1 MTASLRQPLSLPR
14 RAAPRLLLAG
24 CALAALA
31 ACSNMDADLRG
42 FGKLGFDTSSAARS
56 ATAARPE
63 PDSRGVISYP
73 NFQVAVARRGDT
85 VATVA
90 TRAGVNAEELA
101 RYNAISSNTPL
112 NKGEVLALPRRVAE
126 PVATAQA
133 LPTATAPTA
142 TGTGTERIDITS
154 LASSA
159 IDRAAASSPAPATPS
174 ATTAAPAPTK
184 TAAAPVAAKPATG
197 MQPASAEPVR
207 HKVARGETAYT
218 IARYYNVSAKALAEW
233 NGLPADLSVREGQYL
248 LIPVATAGAAP
259 ASAST
264 VTPPGAASPTPEP
277 PSASKP
283 LPAESPVKA
292 STPVDTSGVP
302 DLGAT
307 RTAASSGAQLV
318 MPVGGSIIRPYVKG
332 KNDGIDIAAAAG
344 TAIKAADAGT
354 VAAITKDTEQVPILV
369 LRHANG
375 LLTVY
380 ANIDGIAVK
389 KGDTVKRGQAIAK
402 IRAGEPAFVHFEVR
416 KGYDSVDPVPYLQ

>member
-1 MTASLRQPLSLPR
+1 MTAPLRQTLSLPR

-31 ACSNMDADLRG
+31 ACSDMDADLRG
-42 FGKLGFDTSSAARS
+42 FGKLGFDTSTAARS

-90 TRAGVNAEELA
+90 TRVGVNAEELA
-101 RYNAISSNTPL
+101 RHNAISSNTPL
-112 NKGEVLALPRRVAE
+112 NRGEVLALPRRVAE
-126 PVATAQA
+126 PVATAA
-133 LPTATAPTA
+133 TTAAATA
-142 TGTGTERIDITS
+142 TGAGAERIDITS

-159 IDRAAASSPAPATPS
+159 IDRAAANGS
-174 ATTAAPAPTK
+174 
-184 TAAAPVAAKPATG
+184 TAAAPAKPAPASAAPTPAKPATG

-207 HKVARGETAYT
+207 HKVARGETAYS

-248 LIPVATAGAAP
+248 LIPVAATGTQT
-259 ASAST
+259 ASAAA

-302 DLGAT
+302 NLGAT
-307 RTAASSGAQLV
+307 RTAASATSPLE
-318 MPVGGSIIRPYVKG
+318 MPVAGSIIRPYVKG
-332 KNDGIDIAAAAG
+332 KNDGVDIKATAG
-344 TAIKAADAGT
+344 TPIRAAEAGT

-402 IRAGEPAFVHFEVR
+402 LRAGEPAFVHFEVR
-416 KGYDSVDPVPYLQ
+416 KGYDSVDPMPYLQ

>member
-1 MTASLRQPLSLPR
+1 MTAPLRQTLSLPR

-31 ACSNMDADLRG
+31 ACSDMDADLRG
-42 FGKLGFDTSSAARS
+42 FGKLGFDTSTAARS

-90 TRAGVNAEELA
+90 TRVGVNAEELA
-101 RYNAISSNTPL
+101 RHNAISSNTPL
-112 NKGEVLALPRRVAE
+112 NRGEVLALPRRVAE
-126 PVATAQA
+126 PVATAA
-133 LPTATAPTA
+133 TTAAAPVATA
-142 TGTGTERIDITS
+142 TGAGAERIDITS

-159 IDRAAASSPAPATPS
+159 IDRAAANGSTAAATAKPAPAS
-174 ATTAAPAPTK
+174 AAPTP
-184 TAAAPVAAKPATG
+184 AKPATG

-207 HKVARGETAYT
+207 HKVARGETAYS

-248 LIPVATAGAAP
+248 LIPVAATGTQTAGAA
-259 ASAST
+259 A

-302 DLGAT
+302 NLGAT
-307 RTAASSGAQLV
+307 RTAASATSQLE
-318 MPVGGSIIRPYVKG
+318 MPVAGSIIRPYVKG
-332 KNDGIDIAAAAG
+332 KNDGVDIKATAG
-344 TAIKAADAGT
+344 TPIRAAEAGT

-402 IRAGEPAFVHFEVR
+402 LRAGEPAFVHFEVR
-416 KGYDSVDPVPYLQ
+416 KGYDSVDPMPYLQ